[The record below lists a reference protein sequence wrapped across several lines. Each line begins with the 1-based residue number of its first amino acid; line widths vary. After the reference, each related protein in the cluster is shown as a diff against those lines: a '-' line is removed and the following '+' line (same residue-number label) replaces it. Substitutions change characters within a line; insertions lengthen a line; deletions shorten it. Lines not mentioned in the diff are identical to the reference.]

1 MLYGFFYIYNC
12 QRRDYNTF
20 YAKVKLV
27 AFSYGSLTVIIEKN
41 SKSIDRCFIFL
52 STFLLFYIVFF
63 RILCYNIYIFWRS
76 FMRINISK
84 SKNHEFIYIIRDI
97 YNNGSRTTKIHKKL
111 GKIEDLCSEKKY
123 VQR

>member
-1 MLYGFFYIYNC
+1 
-12 QRRDYNTF
+12 
-20 YAKVKLV
+20 
-27 AFSYGSLTVIIEKN
+27 
-41 SKSIDRCFIFL
+41 
-52 STFLLFYIVFF
+52 
-63 RILCYNIYIFWRS
+63 
-76 FMRINISK
+76 MRINISK